1 LVDAELLEKAGA
13 DRREDLLVYFAL
25 EMFSGRQPYR
35 QLQKSLQLDI
45 REFFDSHANA
55 QIEARNLLFSTGD
68 TDAIREAC
76 EAFADEELGYISG
89 GEQMLLHAS
98 TLDLL
103 PPILR
108 CYIGCA
114 GVLYGDISTADLVK
128 IHIETGKLT
137 LQIYDDFS
145 EALPELKQRV
155 KIDMR
160 AQRVRVFNYGVENRQ
175 YLYMKS
181 LYIPGNFSE
190 FAEQS
195 AFDIA
200 LQKLALFDFSN
211 YGPNA
216 NLFDDRLRELGCV
229 IDGFE
234 IRQK

>member
-1 LVDAELLEKAGA
+1 MFGRVLFRSLWQEILDRGRYVSAEELPDELIDSFRIERVSLKRAEQYCRHELVDAELLEKAGA

-76 EAFADEELGYISG
+76 EAFAEEELGYISG

-155 KIDMR
+155 KIHIR
-160 AQRVRVFNYGVENRQ
+160 AHRARF
-175 YLYMKS
+175 
-181 LYIPGNFSE
+181 
-190 FAEQS
+190 
-195 AFDIA
+195 
-200 LQKLALFDFSN
+200 LQHGLEH
-211 YGPNA
+211 G
-216 NLFDDRLRELGCV
+216 
-229 IDGFE
+229 
-234 IRQK
+234 Q